1 MDMGVSATST
11 RATQSSSTSS
21 TTNTTLGKD
30 DFLKLLMVQL
40 QNQDPTNTVDNNAM
54 LAQLAQ
60 FSALEQQQRTADLME
75 TMLEIT
81 QRNEQLTAANYIGK
95 TVRAKGYELSK
106 EGSEVSTVYYSSNE
120 TIHSG
125 KIYVYGPDGDI
136 VYTEEIGSKQAGF
149 YEFTWNGK
157 NSAGKDMPDGQYTV
171 AIQAK
176 TEAGNTVLVHTEVSG
191 KVISA
196 VTENGST
203 YLRLKDG
210 RVVPLDNVYEV
221 YDPSLVSSTE
231 QDSSNSGSSGS
242 TGNEGSSGSSGNTEG
257 AEDTDNGTSGDTTEE
272 STDDENKGT
281 EETRRRSRL

>member
-1 MDMGVSATST
+1 MDMGVNSISSRST
-11 RATQSSSTSS
+11 QGSSGAS

-75 TMLEIT
+75 KMLELT

-95 TVRAKGYELSK
+95 TVRAQGYEMTK
-106 EGSEVSTVYYSSNE
+106 EGSTVSTVYYSSN
-120 TIHSG
+120 TPIDSG
-125 KIYVYGPDGDI
+125 RVYVYGPDGDI
-136 VYTEEIGSKQAGF
+136 VYTEDIGSKQAGF
-149 YEFTWNGK
+149 YEFTWDGK
-157 NSAGKDMPDGQYTV
+157 NSAGKEMPDGKYTI

-176 TEAGNTVLVHTEVSG
+176 TEEGNAVLVHTEVSG
-191 KVISA
+191 VVISA

-210 RVVPLDNVYEV
+210 RVVLLDKVYEV
-221 YDPSLVSSTE
+221 YDPKLVSSTDD
-231 QDSSNSGSSGS
+231 DSSNTSGS
-242 TGNEGSSGSSGNTEG
+242 T
-257 AEDTDNGTSGDTTEE
+257 SGDNA
-272 STDDENKGT
+272 SQDENK
-281 EETRRRSRL
+281 ENNSSDKNDNVS